1 MVKEAEEST
10 ADKTD
15 EVFVQIARDYRSVLG
30 GQDPKQQQQGEVLPR
45 VQRLVRKE
53 IRKLIGGVERR
64 MKRAIGIE
72 VEDEDEEEVES
83 EADESEKESE
93 KKIEDEASVLEEKGM
108 KDEKAD
114 LTVKVEGSAIAASHI
129 NEQDAAVK
137 WNATK
142 AESCVDAAE
151 NANPGETD
159 TIQPPDDDAEE
170 QDGSEDED
178 EQGDDE
184 DEGDD
189 EEEESEG
196 EDEAEDGSDDS
207 TGTPDNASEM
217 SEEI

>member
-30 GQDPKQQQQGEVLPR
+30 GQDPRQQQQGEVLPR

-129 NEQDAAVK
+129 NEQDAAAK

-142 AESCVDAAE
+142 AESCDDATE
-151 NANPGETD
+151 NANPSEID

-170 QDGSEDED
+170 QDGSEDE
-178 EQGDDE
+178 E
-184 DEGDD
+184 D
-189 EEEESEG
+189 EEEEDEEEEEETEG
-196 EDEAEDGSDDS
+196 EDEAEGGSDDS